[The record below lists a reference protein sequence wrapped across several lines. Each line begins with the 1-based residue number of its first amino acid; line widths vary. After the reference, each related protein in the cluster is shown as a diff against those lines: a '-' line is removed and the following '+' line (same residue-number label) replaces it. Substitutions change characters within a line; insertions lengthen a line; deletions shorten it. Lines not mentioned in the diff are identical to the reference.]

1 MMKWI
6 IPGILMGLLAGCGT
20 WTTATTDVVE
30 YRNVAVAP
38 VVRTTTV
45 VTDRDYAAYDYYNV
59 GFVNYDYNF
68 DYDYDDSPIDVTMTT
83 VEVY

>member
-6 IPGILMGLLAGCGT
+6 IPGLLTGLLAGCG
-20 WTTATTDVVE
+20 WWSTADVVE

-38 VVRTTTV
+38 VVKTTTV
-45 VTDRDYAAYDYYNV
+45 VAERDYTDYGYYNT

-68 DYDYDDSPIDVTMTT
+68 DYEYDDSPIDVTMTT